1 MLLHEF
7 CNTLDTGGE
16 WPAATPEPSPSDET
30 YGGRWFPAICM
41 VRYLHF
47 MGFDERTIETVT
59 HGRYLVRGRE
69 PGSPVLAGF
78 HGYAESA
85 EIQFERLQAIAG
97 TDPWIVLSIQGLHR
111 FYRGRFNDVVASWMT
126 RQDREMAIA
135 DNTMYVTRVIDM
147 AAKEYSANSKR
158 VLAGFSQG
166 VSMAFRCATAYGRPI
181 DGVVA
186 LGGDVPPELDA
197 SALSRIRTVLLA
209 RGTRDELYTA
219 YKLEADE
226 RHLRAAGVNVE
237 ILSFV
242 ARIE

>member
-1 MLLHEF
+1 MKPTVVAGF
-7 CNTLDTGGE
+7 RRYA
-16 WPAATPEPSPSDET
+16 W
-30 YGGRWFPAICM
+30 YAICT
-41 VRYLHF
+41 F
-47 MGFDERTIETVT
+47 MGFHERTIETVT
-59 HGRYLVRGRE
+59 HGRYLVHGSE

-126 RQDREMAIA
+126 RQDREMAIS
-135 DNTMYVTRVIDM
+135 DNTMYVTKVIDM
-147 AAKEYSANSKR
+147 VAKEYSANSKR

-166 VSMAFRCATAYGRPI
+166 VSMAFRCATAYGGPV

-186 LGGDVPPELDA
+186 LGGEVPPELDA

-219 YKLEADE
+219 EKLAADD
-226 RHLRAAGVNVE
+226 RRLRAAGVNVQ
-237 ILSFV
+237 IVSFDAAHEWTAEFSQTA
-242 ARIE
+242 ARYLHPIR

>member
-1 MLLHEF
+1 
-7 CNTLDTGGE
+7 
-16 WPAATPEPSPSDET
+16 
-30 YGGRWFPAICM
+30 M
-41 VRYLHF
+41 VRYLNF

-59 HGRYLVRGRE
+59 HGRYLVDGRE

-97 TDPWIVLSIQGLHR
+97 ADPWIVVSIQGLHR
-111 FYRGRFNDVVASWMT
+111 FYRGRFIDVVASWMT
-126 RQDREMAIA
+126 RQDREIAIA
-135 DNTMYVTRVIDM
+135 DNTMYVTKVLDM
-147 AAKEYSANSKR
+147 VAKEYSANSKR

-166 VSMAFRCATAYGRPI
+166 VSMAFRWATRYDRPV

-209 RGTRDELYTA
+209 RGTEDELYTA
-219 YKLEADE
+219 EKLEADE
-226 RHLRAAGVNVE
+226 RRLRAAGVNVQ
-237 ILSFV
+237 ILSFD
-242 ARIE
+242 AGHEWTAEFSQAADRYLQSIRF